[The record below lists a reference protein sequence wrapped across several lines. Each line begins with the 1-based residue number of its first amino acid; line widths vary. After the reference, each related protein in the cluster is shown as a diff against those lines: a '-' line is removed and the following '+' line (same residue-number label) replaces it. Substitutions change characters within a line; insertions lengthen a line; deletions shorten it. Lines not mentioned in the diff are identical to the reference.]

1 MGLQLGSKDWR
12 NRMDAL
18 RALSALGPAL
28 PEVPNAALEGL
39 LQALVGRLSDGNAK
53 VNQKA
58 LEVSYS
64 WFLYVQFGAC
74 LTCRAACLMSAAAL
88 NTVGR
93 HTTLVHGV
101 CAGTSAQLTQ
111 AVPGG

>member
-1 MGLQLGSKDWR
+1 MIRYSLKHARLVIPFWMCVCGMQVGSQLCSKDWR

-58 LEVSYS
+58 LEVS
-64 WFLYVQFGAC
+64 LGDARPCLRPVREGA
-74 LTCRAACLMSAAAL
+74 TVAVAQSAMHRPL
-88 NTVGR
+88 GE
-93 HTTLVHGV
+93 
-101 CAGTSAQLTQ
+101 
-111 AVPGG
+111 